1 MSGNIAQVIK
11 LFFISNGKKYV
22 QEQNSFCVDL
32 LIW

>member
-11 LFFISNGKKYV
+11 LFFISNGTKYV